1 MCGAPAIEAATVRRD
16 QLVVLELALLTE
28 TASTSGEKIRALFR
42 IGVED
47 EGLEVFA
54 VFLFPSAFYSPRC
67 ALL

>member
-1 MCGAPAIEAATVRRD
+1 M
-16 QLVVLELALLTE
+16 LELALLTE
-28 TASTSGEKIRALFR
+28 TATTSGEKIRALFR